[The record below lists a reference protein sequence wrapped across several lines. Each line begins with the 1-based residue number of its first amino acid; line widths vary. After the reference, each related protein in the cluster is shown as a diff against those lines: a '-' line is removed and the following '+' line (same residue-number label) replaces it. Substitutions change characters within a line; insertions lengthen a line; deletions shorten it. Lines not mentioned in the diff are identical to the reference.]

1 MDITRLDDCTEII
14 ANDGCRLRELL
25 HPERGAPL
33 VNYSLAW
40 AWVDA
45 GERTLRHTLRQG
57 TEVYVIVQGQGR
69 MHIGDEAEDVR
80 EGDTIVIPADSEQW
94 IENTGSGV
102 LGFLALV
109 NPPWQAEDDVLLE
122 G

>member
-25 HPERGAPL
+25 HPDHGAPL

-40 AWVDA
+40 AWVDP
-45 GERTLRHTLRQG
+45 GERTLRHTLRES

-69 MHIGDEAEDVR
+69 MHIGDDVEDVR
-80 EGDTIVIPADSEQW
+80 EGDTIVIPAGSEQW
-94 IENTGSGV
+94 IENTGSGA

-109 NPPWQAEDDVLLE
+109 NPPWREEDDVRLE
-122 G
+122 A